1 MARAFLAVVSITLS
15 LLLPLPAN
23 AVVSTLTQQPS
34 WGELTPQQKQILA
47 PLAGEW
53 DKLEAWRRK
62 KWVGIAQ
69 RYPAMKPEE
78 QARIQ
83 RRMKDWVKLTPEQ
96 RTAVRE
102 QYRDVRKAT
111 PEQKEVL
118 KQKWQE
124 YKELPEDE
132 KTRLKA
138 QAATKPVPKSVAGKP
153 LAPIALPRAA
163 PGTAVTTAPSPPAA
177 TLAPASAPPPAPPA
191 Q

>member
-34 WGELTPQQKQILA
+34 WGELTSQQKQILA

-62 KWVGIAQ
+62 KWIGIAQ

-78 QARIQ
+78 QARVQ
-83 RRMKDWVKLTPEQ
+83 RRMKDWVKLSPDE
-96 RTAVRE
+96 RKAVRE
-102 QYRDVRKAT
+102 QYKGVRKAS

-132 KTRLKA
+132 KNRLKA
-138 QAATKPVPKSVAGKP
+138 QAAAKPAPKSAAGKP
-153 LAPIALPRAA
+153 LPPLTLPHAA
-163 PGTAVTTAPSPPAA
+163 PPTPPAA
-177 TLAPASAPPPAPPA
+177 LPA

>member
-1 MARAFLAVVSITLS
+1 MARAFLAFVSITLC

-34 WGELTPQQKQILA
+34 WVDLTPQQKQILA

-83 RRMKDWVKLTPEQ
+83 RRMKDWIKLTPDE
-96 RTAVRE
+96 RKIVRE
-102 QYRDVRKAT
+102 QYKDVRKAT
-111 PEQKEVL
+111 PDQKEVL

-138 QAATKPVPKSVAGKP
+138 QAAAKPVPKSATGKP
-153 LAPIALPRAA
+153 LTPALVPRTPPRQPLA
-163 PGTAVTTAPSPPAA
+163 PGPQAA
-177 TLAPASAPPPAPPA
+177 TLAPTSAPPSVPPA
-191 Q
+191 R